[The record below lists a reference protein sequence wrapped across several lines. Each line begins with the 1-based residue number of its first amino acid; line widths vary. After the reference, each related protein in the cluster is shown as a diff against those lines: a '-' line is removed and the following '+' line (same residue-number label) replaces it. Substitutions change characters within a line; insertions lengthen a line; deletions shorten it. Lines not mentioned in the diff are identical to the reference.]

1 MCLSGPNEEIQ
12 EGGMNPRDRGID
24 KRRPKSFHTS
34 RHRIRFKDEEE
45 EDDDDDEEDT
55 SPDET
60 SKLREDFDD
69 NDEVMNQGEIINPEE
84 DEDFPHQNPRSESI
98 KSR

>member
-1 MCLSGPNEEIQ
+1 
-12 EGGMNPRDRGID
+12 MNKREGID

-34 RHRIRFKDEEE
+34 RHRIRFE
-45 EDDDDDEEDT
+45 DEEDADS

-60 SKLREDFDD
+60 SKLREDFDEAD
-69 NDEVMNQGEIINPEE
+69 NDSGAMNQGERTHEE
-84 DEDFPHQNPRSESI
+84 DREDDDGESSHRKYKPGCK